1 CSGKLRHAQPLGCVS
16 PLLLGTALCWTWVEK
31 DFPVLFCQLSLPDQS
46 MKPQLAAPQ
55 LATNNP
61 TLTTVA
67 LEKPFCMFDSSLHPN
82 KSYAIYLYVMKSSA
96 STISSVV
103 TDSSSKPLDS
113 TFQQTH
119 GGHLGPY
126 KAASFDVPNCVS
138 PPKLADAGDIDKVSD
153 VLKQYL
159 FRVGDDGTCLYDP
172 NFLDVC
178 NPPLEPD
185 TTYRFKYVLVDNT
198 EGIMKDQTL
207 WSDPIKTRKAKLPMK
222 IDIWP
227 GRRSG
232 SMIVITS
239 ILSVSVF
246 LLLAG
251 LLTSVF
257 SALVESED
265 PSAETKGTSETTQQS
280 ELRPQLSSE

>member
-1 CSGKLRHAQPLGCVS
+1 MLNHWVVLVLCCLGQ
-16 PLLLGTALCWTWVEK
+16 LCAN
-31 DFPVLFCQLSLPDQS
+31 QG

-67 LEKPFCMFDSSLHPN
+67 LEKPFCMFDSSLYPN
-82 KSYAIYLYVMKSSA
+82 KSYAIYLYVMRSSA
-96 STISSVV
+96 TTVSSVV
-103 TDSSSKPLDS
+103 TDSNSKPLDS

-119 GGHLGPY
+119 GGQLGPY

-138 PPKLADAGDIDKVSD
+138 PPKLADAGDTNKVSD

-178 NPPLEPD
+178 NPPLVPD
-185 TTYRFKYVLVDNT
+185 TTYRFKYILVDNA
-198 EGIMKDQTL
+198 EGILKDQTL
-207 WSDPIKTRKAKLPMK
+207 WSDPIKTRKAKPPMK
-222 IDIWP
+222 IDTWP
-227 GRRSG
+227 SRRSG

-251 LLTSVF
+251 LLASVL
-257 SALVESED
+257 SALMQSED
-265 PSAETKGTSETTQQS
+265 PSAESKATSETTQQS
-280 ELRPQLSSE
+280 ELRPQLSSD